1 MGGNDSIN
9 GGGGWDDL
17 DGGSG
22 ADSISG
28 ETGND
33 LIYGDSG
40 DDQLTGDKED
50 DFIDGGEGENDSAV
64 YSGIENEYDFKFNEN
79 GTLAITDS
87 INSRDGSDLLV
98 NIEYLQ
104 FKNSRIKVASL
115 PGGPNDPPYS
125 LTLNSLI
132 FDENI
137 ASNSLIANL
146 STLDPDPE
154 DIHAYS
160 LVGGDGDTDNSSF
173 TISGDQL
180 KIIESPDYETKSAYS
195 VRLQTKDS
203 EGLTFDKSFTFTVN
217 DLNEAPTDI
226 SVSATNYDENL
237 KEDSTVATL
246 NTSDTDSG
254 ETFGYSLVGGDGD
267 TDNSSFTISGD
278 QLKIIESPDYETKSA
293 YSVRLQTKDSEGLTF
308 DKSFTFTVNDLNEAP
323 TLIK

>member
-50 DFIDGGEGENDSAV
+50 
-64 YSGIENEYDFKFNEN
+64 DFKFNEN

-137 ASNSLIANL
+137 ASNSLIASL

-217 DLNEAPTDI
+217 DL
-226 SVSATNYDENL
+226 DEI
-237 KEDSTVATL
+237 A
-246 NTSDTDSG
+246 
-254 ETFGYSLVGGDGD
+254 
-267 TDNSSFTISGD
+267 
-278 QLKIIESPDYETKSA
+278 
-293 YSVRLQTKDSEGLTF
+293 
-308 DKSFTFTVNDLNEAP
+308 
-323 TLIK
+323 TLIKESELEDYAIPTTSNIIKGTKKNDNLKGTKKADFITGKNGDDKLNGSKGN